1 MSMLYNYMYLT
12 CIVDSLQTNV
22 MNNNNKYYLI
32 QLLEDN
38 RAKKY
43 YVWQRWGR
51 GTENP
56 VWLLLCSKILIIIII
71 VVELVQILMRSPQDS
86 LWLFHC
92 HNFLISVRLQRD
104 SCFSLVSWYLTKLAT
119 ISNFEETIVIGNFLV
134 DSHIDHVVL
143 TNKMQWHWSGLESG
157 LEYGLLNCD
166 SIGLL
171 KT

>member
-1 MSMLYNYMYLT
+1 MSMQNNYLT

-56 VWLLLCSKILIIIII
+56 VWLLLCSKILIIITI
-71 VVELVQILMRSPQDS
+71 VVKLVQNLMRSPQDS

-104 SCFSLVSWYLTKLAT
+104 SCFSQVYWYLAKLGS
-119 ISNFEETIVIGNFLV
+119 ISNVRRPLLLVI
-134 DSHIDHVVL
+134 S
-143 TNKMQWHWSGLESG
+143 W
-157 LEYGLLNCD
+157 
-166 SIGLL
+166 
-171 KT
+171 